1 MEPQQA
7 GDKPEEVETKA
18 GDISPQ
24 QQDEGTSTAA
34 APANSEDAGYI
45 GSYTADASAG
55 EGSHEQQQAKA
66 PSEGT
71 PPADHE
77 APSTSEQQDSYTTD
91 DRTEG
96 KAGSRQS
103 SAKGEHK
110 RSSAEVEQ
118 SETEGTGEAPQPERP
133 SHSAGSARSSQQQ
146 QGQEP
151 AAVDGQASPA
161 PAEPSQG
168 QQQTPSRGSSAK
180 PAASGEQQQQEQEQR
195 TPSRGG
201 SAKGAPPDAQQ
212 QQKQQPSSRGS
223 SAKGALPDAQQQQQQ
238 QQPSSR
244 GGSAKGASPAAQ
256 QQQQQQQ
263 QPSSR
268 GGSANSGTAAQL
280 QHRPMSREGGG
291 AAYAA
296 QAEAAARSKV
306 QAAEASGYIAPGL
319 RLIDVEVA
327 QGPGL
332 PNRLLRVLMD
342 YTQADPKPYLGGN
355 RNKLSGTVF
364 HHAVTQTPKAPR
376 YLGVEPKLE
385 RTTQTVRVKH
395 HTAQTNREAATQME
409 RPGLVL
415 DTSNDVERVPGRYQT
430 SEEWMEIVDRSV
442 RLIQRWTR
450 GWFGR
455 KRAAYLHN
463 TKMQREAF
471 LREEEAKAQ
480 AAADKHRQTE
490 IERRMHPR
498 TAADFEILYNELEAW
513 RLQETYKI
521 VNASLPKE
529 KEQLML
535 QQLLHK
541 ETKLLQTI
549 DRLKINANHENKDVR
564 IQRTLG
570 EMSKPKTY
578 ELRNGTKVEVH
589 TPFTTRAKELMQ
601 LYNGL
606 NLPMLTVDER
616 LDVLLHVKWTVKE
629 FDCNLTREIVEL
641 VDREADLLNR
651 GRSPKMLE
659 GLRKRISSLFLSF
672 IETPEFNPVSAQY
685 QVVPM
690 DFEQYMFEKL
700 EKSTAKASST
710 SKSNFAT
717 ITRVD

>member
-1 MEPQQA
+1 
-7 GDKPEEVETKA
+7 
-18 GDISPQ
+18 
-24 QQDEGTSTAA
+24 
-34 APANSEDAGYI
+34 
-45 GSYTADASAG
+45 
-55 EGSHEQQQAKA
+55 
-66 PSEGT
+66 
-71 PPADHE
+71 
-77 APSTSEQQDSYTTD
+77 
-91 DRTEG
+91 
-96 KAGSRQS
+96 
-103 SAKGEHK
+103 
-110 RSSAEVEQ
+110 
-118 SETEGTGEAPQPERP
+118 
-133 SHSAGSARSSQQQ
+133 
-146 QGQEP
+146 
-151 AAVDGQASPA
+151 
-161 PAEPSQG
+161 
-168 QQQTPSRGSSAK
+168 
-180 PAASGEQQQQEQEQR
+180 
-195 TPSRGG
+195 
-201 SAKGAPPDAQQ
+201 
-212 QQKQQPSSRGS
+212 
-223 SAKGALPDAQQQQQQ
+223 
-238 QQPSSR
+238 
-244 GGSAKGASPAAQ
+244 
-256 QQQQQQQ
+256 
-263 QPSSR
+263 
-268 GGSANSGTAAQL
+268 
-280 QHRPMSREGGG
+280 MSREGGG